1 MPTDAKQIA
10 TIKRQTLA
18 VIAEITAHP
27 KLTYDID
34 GQKIAWGQYLGQLQA
49 VVQWCDQ
56 QAAASAPVEVRT
68 QGYT

>member
-1 MPTDAKQIA
+1 MPTDAQQIA

-18 VIAEITAHP
+18 LIAEITTNP
-27 KLTYDID
+27 KPTYDID
-34 GQKIAWGQYLGQLQA
+34 GQKVSWGQYLGQLQA
-49 VVQWCDQ
+49 TAAWCDQ